1 MFFDN
6 TAWENNHNTIIVT
19 GRGRVTAVPD
29 LAKIRLGVITT
40 GENLSDIQNENA
52 ETSNLIL
59 NGLRNMGVND
69 IRTYQYIIDRNFEF
83 IDNTRVD
90 RGYTI
95 RNVYE
100 IQTGMPDNVGA
111 IIDTA
116 VSLGANLVESIT
128 FEVSAAETFYLEAL
142 KIALMN
148 GAEKA
153 AAMAEVF
160 NARLSPVP
168 IRIIES
174 GTPVPLSRTFLREDI
189 VTTPVEP
196 GTTQIEAIVTMEFG
210 YN

>member
-29 LAKIRLGVITT
+29 LAKIRLGVVTT

-100 IQTGMPDNVGA
+100 IQTGMPDSVGA

-174 GTPVPLSRTFLREDI
+174 GTPVPLSRTFLR
-189 VTTPVEP
+189 
-196 GTTQIEAIVTMEFG
+196 
-210 YN
+210 